1 MATLGNFLQNH
12 KIKKGEPYTHT
23 RIGDKS
29 SDIYGGA
36 YFISVSETKEFHRL
50 YVNEIL
56 KKNGKEYLTE
66 AQDKENG
73 GPILVDL
80 DFRYSTEIT
89 ERQHSEEHINDI
101 IELYVEKIHHL
112 FDLDK
117 KSFPIYIF
125 EKPSIVIKEDVVKDG
140 IHMIIGLHLKHD
152 KQMLLRKHVLSCIGP
167 QILDDLSLENTPDN
181 VLDEAITSG
190 RNNWMMY
197 GSRKP
202 NNEPYK
208 LTYYYKITLD
218 NSKID
223 DAIHKIEEQDVN
235 NIKNSKAIRIFSTR
249 YKEWSKAHLKQEFT
263 EELSNIQNARSHNN
277 QSNPVMLSSSIE
289 MPGSLYGYVSRENLE
304 ATIVDKESMEQ
315 VMGVVFAFLSKNDT
329 SISEVHEYTMAL
341 PEPYY
346 TDYQK
351 WLNVGMALKTTSE
364 LLLPT
369 FIYFSSQWDR
379 FDYGNLADVLDAW
392 QSISNKEGPRLT
404 HLSIRYWCQLDNKTE
419 YDAIREKSTD
429 MYIKKTLTG
438 GPQNA
443 GADYDMAVLARHL
456 YKDQFRCVSI
466 KKNIWYTFQGNRW
479 VESDS
484 GSDLRRNLSSHVAR
498 IYLNKERECMNKI
511 GELGANITEEQTK
524 KLTTEAATYC
534 QVAYKLKG
542 CTPKNNIMME
552 CRHLFYDNELLNK
565 LDTNAMLLGFKNG
578 VYDFESDEF
587 RKGLPEDY
595 ISLNTKI
602 DYVKLDRSN
611 EKHIKTMEEIDD
623 FMAKL
628 FPHAKLRD
636 YMWEHAASA
645 LTGNNLNQTF
655 NIYTGAGSNGKSMFV
670 KLMEKALGD
679 LKGTVPISLITQK
692 RQGIGA
698 SSSEVACLKGLRYAC
713 MNEPS
718 KGDKINE
725 GILKEIT
732 GGDPIQARQLYS
744 ESIIFTPQFK
754 LVCCTNHLF
763 EIKAQD
769 DGTWRRIRQVPF
781 ESKFVSNPSNNP
793 DDFQFKKDKTLEG
806 KFTKWAPIFMGMLV
820 EIARKNKGHVS
831 DCEKVMEA
839 SNSYR
844 KRSDYLAKYMDECI
858 NITNDPND
866 RLSKK
871 ELKNSF
877 KEWYE
882 SSFDDKTP
890 PLQDLY
896 DKLDNMCGKY
906 KLQRWVGVK
915 IIYDFD
921 CSDTE

>member
-1 MATLGNFLQNH
+1 MSALDKFLHSH
-12 KIKKGEPYTHT
+12 KINKGEPYTHT

-29 SDIYGGA
+29 LEIYGGA
-36 YFISVSETKEFHRL
+36 YFISISETKTFQKL
-50 YVNEIL
+50 YLNEIF

-66 AQDKENG
+66 AQDRENG
-73 GPILVDL
+73 GPILVDF
-80 DFRYSTEIT
+80 DFRYSSEIT

-101 IELYVEKIHHL
+101 VELYVEKVQLL
-112 FDLDK
+112 FNLDK
-117 KSFPIYIF
+117 KQFPVYIF
-125 EKPSIVIKEDVVKDG
+125 EKPDIVNKGEIVKDG
-140 IHMIIGLHLKHD
+140 IHMIIGLHLTHD
-152 KQMLLRKHVLSCIGP
+152 KQMLLRKYVLEDIGP
-167 QILDDLSLENTPDN
+167 QILDDLSLENSPED
-181 VLDEAITSG
+181 VLDEAITTG

-202 NNEPYK
+202 GNEPYK
-208 LTYYYKITLD
+208 LTYYYKITINND
-218 NSKID
+218 KEGAFSE
-223 DAIHKIEEQDVN
+223 IEEQDVK
-235 NIKNSKAIRIFSTR
+235 NIKDNKAVRIFSPR
-249 YKEWSKAHLKQEFT
+249 YKDFGRVTLKEEYT
-263 EELSNIQNARSHNN
+263 EELNTIGTSHNSTN
-277 QSNPVMLSSSIE
+277 LAGMTSLVDI
-289 MPGSLYGYVSRENLE
+289 PGSLYSYVSRENLE
-304 ATIVDKESMEQ
+304 ANIVDKNSMEQ
-315 VMGVVFAFLSKNDT
+315 VMSLVFAFLDKNNP
-329 SISEVHEYTMAL
+329 SIREVHEYTMAL
-341 PEPYY
+341 PEAYY

-351 WLNVGMALKTTSE
+351 WINVAMALKSTSQ

-379 FDYGNLADVLDAW
+379 FDYNNISDVLDKW
-392 QSISNKEGPRLT
+392 QSITNKDGDRLT
-404 HLSIRYWCQLDNKTE
+404 HLSIRYWCQNDNKKE
-419 YDAIREKSTD
+419 YDIIREKSID
-429 MYIKKTLTG
+429 MYIGKTLTG

-443 GADYDMAVLARHL
+443 GADYDMAVLAHHL

-466 KKNIWYTFQGNRW
+466 KKNIWYTFQENHW

-484 GSDLRRNLSSHVAR
+484 GSDLRRNLSSHMAR

-524 KLTTEAATYC
+524 KLTNQAATYC
-534 QVAYKLKG
+534 NVAYKLKG
-542 CTPKNNIMME
+542 CTQKNNIMTE
-552 CRHLFYDNELLNK
+552 CRHMFYDNKLLNQ
-565 LDTNAMLLGFKNG
+565 LDTNPMLLGFNNG
-578 VYDFESDEF
+578 VYDFENDVF
-587 RKGLPEDY
+587 RKGIPEDY
-595 ISLNTKI
+595 ISLTTKI
-602 DYVKLDRSN
+602 DYVKLDKTN
-611 EKHIKTMEEIDD
+611 EKHVKIMDEIDE
-623 FMAKL
+623 FMRKL
-628 FPHAKLRD
+628 FPDHNLRS

-793 DDFQFKKDKTLEG
+793 DDYQFKKDKTLEG
-806 KFTKWAPIFMGMLV
+806 KFTKWAPVFMGMLV
-820 EIARKNKGHVS
+820 EIARKNKGHVV

-844 KRSDYLAKYMDECI
+844 KRSDYLTKYIDECI
-858 NITNDPND
+858 NKTNNPND

-871 ELKNSF
+871 EVKNSF

-896 DKLDNMCGKY
+896 DKLDNLCGKY
-906 KLQRWVGVK
+906 KLKRWVGVK

-921 CSDTE
+921 FPDED